1 MTRASATTSSSTA
14 RPSRSGRPTCGRSSP
29 RRASPPDLNGR
40 VAAAATFDKA
50 SGRYRAEGLAPH
62 TVALR
67 PEHVVLPPRTRVEV
81 SGVSSRP
88 TLNGQLGAIVGADAE
103 RYTVQLPHETVR
115 LRFGAVA
122 AC

>member
-1 MTRASATTSSSTA
+1 M
-14 RPSRSGRPTCGRSSP
+14 
-29 RRASPPDLNGR
+29 
-40 VAAAATFDKA
+40 
-50 SGRYRAEGLAPH
+50 
-62 TVALR
+62 
-67 PEHVVLPPRTRVEV
+67 LPPRTRVEV